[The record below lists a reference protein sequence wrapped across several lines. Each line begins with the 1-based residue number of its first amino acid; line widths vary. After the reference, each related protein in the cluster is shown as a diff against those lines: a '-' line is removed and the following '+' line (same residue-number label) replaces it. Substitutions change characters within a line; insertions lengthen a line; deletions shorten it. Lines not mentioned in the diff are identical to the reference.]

1 MSLVR
6 GNHSDARQRAYHRRM
21 HPTLLTT
28 GASRGLLITGASRGI
43 GAATARLAAAQ
54 GWDVAINYTRDAAA
68 AQAVAA
74 DVHAHGRRALV
85 LQADVAEHSQVLAMF
100 ATIDREWGALTGL
113 VNNAG
118 VVDVAAR
125 VDEMSVARL
134 QRMFAVNVMGSIWCA
149 QEALRRMSTRHGGAG
164 GSIVNLSSAAAR
176 LGSPGQYVDYAAA
189 KGAIDTFTL
198 GLARE
203 VATEGVRVNAV
214 RPGIIE
220 TDIHASGGQP
230 ERAAQLAPS
239 VPMQRAGSAEEV
251 AQAIVWLLSPASSYT
266 TGSVVDVTGGR

>member
-1 MSLVR
+1 M
-6 GNHSDARQRAYHRRM
+6 N
-21 HPTLLTT
+21 PT
-28 GASRGLLITGASRGI
+28 LLITGGSRGI

-54 GWDVAINYTRDAAA
+54 GWDVAVNYTRDAAA
-68 AQAVAA
+68 AEAVAA
-74 DVHAHGRRALV
+74 DVRALGRRALV
-85 LQADVAEHSQVLAMF
+85 LQADVAQHAQVLAMF
-100 ATIDREWGALTGL
+100 EAIDKNWGTLSGL

-118 VVDVAAR
+118 VVDVPAR
-125 VDEMSVARL
+125 VDQMSPERL
-134 QRMFAVNVMGSIWCA
+134 QRMFNINVMGSIWCA
-149 QEALRRMSTRHGGAG
+149 QEAVRRMSQRHGGVG
-164 GSIVNLSSAAAR
+164 GAIVNLSSAAAK

-203 VATEGVRVNAV
+203 VAAEGVRVNAV

-230 ERAAQLAPS
+230 ERAAQMAPQ
-239 VPMQRAGSAEEV
+239 VPMKRAGSAEEV
-251 AQAIVWLLSPASSYT
+251 AQAIVWLLGPGSSYT

>member
-1 MSLVR
+1 M
-6 GNHSDARQRAYHRRM
+6 N
-21 HPTLLTT
+21 PNT
-28 GASRGLLITGASRGI
+28 LLITGASRGI
-43 GAATARLAAAQ
+43 GAATARLAAAR
-54 GWDVAINYTRDAAA
+54 GWDVAINYTQDATA

-74 DVHAHGRRALV
+74 DVRAAGRRALV
-85 LQADVAEHSQVLAMF
+85 LKGDVGVEADVVALF
-100 ATIDREWGALTGL
+100 AAIDREWGPLGGL

-125 VDEMSVARL
+125 VDEMSGARL
-134 QRMFAVNVMGSIWCA
+134 QRMFSINVLGTMWAAREAV
-149 QEALRRMSTRHGGAG
+149 RRMSKRHGGAG
-164 GSIVNLSSAAAR
+164 GVIVNLSSAAAK

-189 KGAIDTFTL
+189 KGAVDAFTL

-203 VATEGVRVNAV
+203 VAAEGIRVNAV

-230 ERAAQLAPS
+230 GRAAQLAPS
-239 VPMQRAGSAEEV
+239 VPMQRSGSAEEV
-251 AQAIVWLLSPASSYT
+251 AQAIVWLLSADSSYT